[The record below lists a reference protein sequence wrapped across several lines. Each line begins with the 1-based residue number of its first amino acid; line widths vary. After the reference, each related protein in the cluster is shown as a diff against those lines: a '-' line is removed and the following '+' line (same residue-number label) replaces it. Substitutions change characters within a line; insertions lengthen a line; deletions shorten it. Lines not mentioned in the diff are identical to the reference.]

1 MTNKKKTDIPDKL
14 TKTIIRKNTIKT
26 VTGYLLSMVLLGY
39 FTYWL
44 MFSITHQ
51 DDVPQV
57 IPIASI
63 LMTGLMFTEFMQ
75 YGYTIANIKTQQKI
89 QKATID
95 KHKEKTVEQLA
106 KEAEKASDRLQ
117 KEWSFQSYW
126 ETKTLQDMYHFKRK
140 ITNQRK
146 AN

>member
-1 MTNKKKTDIPDKL
+1 MANKKKTDVSDKL
-14 TKTIIRKNTIKT
+14 AKTIIRKNTIKT

-51 DDVPQV
+51 DDVPQI

-63 LMTGLMFTEFMQ
+63 LMTGLMFTEFIQ
-75 YGYTIANIKTQQKI
+75 YGYTVANIKTQQKI

>member
-1 MTNKKKTDIPDKL
+1 MANKKKTDISDKL

-63 LMTGLMFTEFMQ
+63 LMTGLMFTEFIQ
-75 YGYTIANIKTQQKI
+75 YGYTVANIKTQQKI

-106 KEAEKASDRLQ
+106 KEAEKASDKLQ

>member
-1 MTNKKKTDIPDKL
+1 MANKKKTDIPDKL

-89 QKATID
+89 QKATIN

-106 KEAEKASDRLQ
+106 KEAEKASDKLQ

>member
-1 MTNKKKTDIPDKL
+1 MTNKKKTDVPDKL
-14 TKTIIRKNTIKT
+14 AKTIIRKNTIKT
-26 VTGYLLSMVLLGY
+26 VAGYLLSMVLLGY

-44 MFSITHQ
+44 MFSVTHQ
-51 DDVPQV
+51 DDVPQI
-57 IPIASI
+57 IPITSI
-63 LMTGLMFTEFMQ
+63 LLTGLMCIEFVQ
-75 YGYTIANIKTQQKI
+75 YGYTVANIKTQQKI

-106 KEAEKASDRLQ
+106 KEAEKASDGLQ

-126 ETKTLQDMYHFKRK
+126 EAKTLQDMYHFKRK

-146 AN
+146 DN

>member
-1 MTNKKKTDIPDKL
+1 MPNKKKTDVSDKL

-51 DDVPQV
+51 DNVPQV

-63 LMTGLMFTEFMQ
+63 LMTGLMFTEFTQ

-106 KEAEKASDRLQ
+106 KETEKASDKLQ

>member
-14 TKTIIRKNTIKT
+14 TTTIIRRNTIKT
-26 VTGYLLSMVLLGY
+26 VAGYLLSMVLLGY

-51 DDVPQV
+51 DDVPQ
-57 IPIASI
+57 IMPITSI
-63 LMTGLMFTEFMQ
+63 LLTGLMFTEFMQ
-75 YGYTIANIKTQQKI
+75 YGYTVANIKTQQKI
-89 QKATID
+89 QKTTID

-106 KEAEKASDRLQ
+106 KEIEKVSNGLQ

-126 ETKTLQDMYHFKRK
+126 EAKTLQDMYLFKRK
-140 ITNQRK
+140 MTNQRK
-146 AN
+146 DN